1 MTIERRRFLL
11 GSTAALTTARL
22 LPTPA
27 AADQVDLGPHVHG
40 LNGSKLNLRVHY
52 NLKLRI
58 LDGPDWYLD
67 SARGSVVFF
76 NFFGTWCPPCR
87 AETPELIAFA
97 SAHPEVTIVAVNVQE
112 SDNTVRDYRKKFGVP
127 FRIGMDE
134 SGGFFENYG
143 LRVYPSTL
151 IFRPDG
157 RLSCV
162 FVGGGSVAAFT
173 EELRYALDPD
183 RDATPS

>member
-11 GSTAALTTARL
+11 GSTAALAARGL
-22 LPTPA
+22 LPAPA
-27 AADQVDLGPHVHG
+27 AAEESEGPHVHG
-40 LNGSKLNLRVHY
+40 LNGSKLTFHTRY

-58 LDGPDWYLD
+58 LDGPDWHLE

-112 SDNTVRDYRKKFGVP
+112 TDDKVRDYRKKFGVP
-127 FRIGMDE
+127 FKIGMDE
-134 SGGFFENYG
+134 SGGFFDNCG
-143 LRVYPSTL
+143 LRAFPSTL

-162 FVGGGSVAAFT
+162 YVGGGSVAAFA

-183 RDATPS
+183 RDEA